1 MNTQEQTALEAL
13 AGRVLTSDEV
23 EQIDGWLP
31 GRRDDLIAGLLS
43 VGRAKLMSHFA
54 SERGVLDRYPGGP
67 VQADALLTKIEA
79 VALSAHPLASIVKR
93 AVKFLG
99 QPEGLDLGSHGVQ
112 LMLGQLAAGGAITA
126 DERAGLIAMATQAD
140 PITTNH
146 VSDALN
152 RAQGLL
158 TMGG

>member
-1 MNTQEQTALEAL
+1 MDDKELTALQSLVGRAL
-13 AGRVLTSDEV
+13 TPDEV
-23 EQIDGWLP
+23 VQIEGWLP
-31 GRRDDLIAGLLS
+31 GRRDDMIAGLLS
-43 VGRAKLMSHFA
+43 VGRTQLVSHFA
-54 SERGVLDRYPGGP
+54 SERGILDRYPGGP

-79 VALSAHPLASIVKR
+79 FALSAHPLASIVKR

-99 QPEGLDLGSHGVQ
+99 QPEGLDLGSPGVQ
-112 LMLGQLAAGGAITA
+112 LMLSQLAAGGAITA

-152 RAQGLL
+152 RAQGLM